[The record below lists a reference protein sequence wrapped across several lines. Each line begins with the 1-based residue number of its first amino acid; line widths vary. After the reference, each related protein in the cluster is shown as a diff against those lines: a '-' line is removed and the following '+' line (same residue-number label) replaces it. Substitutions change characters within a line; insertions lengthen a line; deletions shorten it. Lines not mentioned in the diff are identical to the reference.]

1 MRSELTWMVGGQQG
15 EGIES
20 TGHVLSAGLNRLG
33 YHIYGYRTFS
43 SRIKGGHTNFRIR
56 IATHRIL
63 ANSDHVDVLIAFDRD
78 SIRRNAA
85 QLAPGAVVVFDDD
98 DEQPEIP
105 EAGADA
111 VVLGVPMTQIARDLG
126 GVIMKNMVGAG
137 ASAAL
142 LGLPGETFD
151 EMIAERFA
159 SKGEKV
165 VEANRQA
172 FRAGYERVAAQ
183 GDRFADARLAA
194 GDGKRRY
201 TMTGDD
207 AAGFG
212 ALVGGCRL
220 IAAYPITPATDVMH
234 WLVPRLPKY
243 GGVVVQAE
251 DEIAAIT
258 MAIGAGYA
266 GVRAMTSTSGPG
278 FSLMMEAL
286 GYAGMI
292 EAPVVIIDVQRA
304 GPSTGM
310 PTKHEQ
316 SDLFG
321 MLYGSH
327 GDLPRIVLA
336 PATVEECF
344 YGAAE
349 AFNLAER
356 YQTPVILA
364 LDLAVGLANQT
375 VEGIDFDRVK
385 IDRGLVAS
393 PAELAPDN
401 ADFKRYRFTESGIS
415 PRSLPGMA
423 GGLHLATGVEHDE
436 TGHITE
442 DRRNRVQMTDK
453 RLRKFRSVEL
463 NGTIQPVTFDG
474 PEAADV
480 LLLGWGST
488 YGPLAE
494 ARERLEQQGAAVAH
508 GHIRLLEPLPVD
520 ALAARIA
527 QARRVVVV
535 ENNARGQLA
544 SLLRQE
550 IGAADKDRLQTLLK
564 YDGTPFLPSEIVRE
578 CEAML

>member
-98 DEQPEIP
+98 DERPEIP

>member
-20 TGHVLSAGLNRLG
+20 TGYVLSAGLNRLG

-56 IATHRIL
+56 IATRRVL

-78 SIRRNAA
+78 SVRRNAA
-85 QLAPGAVVVFDDD
+85 QLTPGAVVVID
-98 DEQPEIP
+98 DEEAHPQLP
-105 EAGADA
+105 EAGDG
-111 VVLGVPMTQIARDLG
+111 VRVLGVPLTGIARDVG

-142 LGLPGETFD
+142 LGLPVDAFD
-151 EMIAERFA
+151 DLIAERFG

-165 VEANRQA
+165 VEANRRA
-172 FRAGYERVAAQ
+172 FRAGYERLAGQAACS
-183 GDRFADARLAA
+183 DLRLEA
-194 GDGKRRY
+194 GDGRRRY

-220 IAAYPITPATDVMH
+220 IAAYPITPASDIMH
-234 WLVPRLPKY
+234 WLVPKLPQF
-243 GGVVVQAE
+243 GGVVVQTE

-258 MAIGAGYA
+258 LAVGAGYA
-266 GVRAMTSTSGPG
+266 GVRAMTATSGPG

-292 EAPVVIIDVQRA
+292 EAPVVIVDVQRA

-316 SDLFG
+316 SDLFE

-336 PATVEECF
+336 PATAEECF

-364 LDLAVGLANQT
+364 MDLAVGLAIQT
-375 VEGIDFDRVK
+375 VDDLDFSRVK
-385 IDRGLVAS
+385 IDRGLVAA
-393 PAELAPDN
+393 PEELGPED
-401 ADFKRYRFTESGIS
+401 ADFKRYRFTDSGIS
-415 PRSLPGMA
+415 PRSLPGMP
-423 GGLHLATGVEHDE
+423 GGLHLATGLEHDE

-442 DRRNRVQMTDK
+442 DRRNRVRMTDK
-453 RLRKFRSVEL
+453 RLRKFQSVEL
-463 NGTIQPVTFDG
+463 NDAIPPVTFDG
-474 PEAADV
+474 PEAPDL

-494 ARERLEQQGAAVAH
+494 ARERLERQGASVAH
-508 GHIRLLEPLPVD
+508 GHIRLLEPLPAGV
-520 ALAARIA
+520 LASRIA

-544 SLLRQE
+544 RLLRQE
-550 IGAADKDRLQTLLK
+550 IGTADKDRLHSVLK

>member
-20 TGHVLSAGLNRLG
+20 TGHILSAGLNRLG

-56 IATHRIL
+56 IATRRVL
-63 ANSDHVDVLIAFDRD
+63 ANSDQVDVLIAFDRD
-78 SIRRNAA
+78 SIRRNAE
-85 QLAPGAVVVFDDD
+85 QLADGAVIVYDHG
-98 DEQPEIP
+98 EPEPELP
-105 EAGADA
+105 EAGPGTL
-111 VVLGVPMTQIARDLG
+111 VVGVPMSRIARELG
-126 GVIMKNMVGAG
+126 GVIMKNMVGTG

-142 LGLPGETFD
+142 LGLPAESF
-151 EMIAERFA
+151 ESMIAERFGG
-159 SKGEKV
+159 KGEKV
-165 VEANRQA
+165 VEANLQA
-172 FRAGYERVAAQ
+172 FRAGYRGIADQGER
-183 GDRFADARLAA
+183 FSTLRLTP
-194 GDGKRRY
+194 GDGQRRY
-201 TMTGDD
+201 MMTGDD
-207 AAGFG
+207 AAAFG
-212 ALVGGCRL
+212 ALVGGCRF
-220 IAAYPITPATDVMH
+220 ISAYPITPATDIMH
-234 WLVPRLPKY
+234 WLVPRLPRY

-258 MAIGAGYA
+258 LAIGAGYA

-286 GYAGMI
+286 GFAGMI
-292 EAPVVIIDVQRA
+292 EAPVVIVDVQRA

-316 SDLFG
+316 SDLFE

-327 GDLPRIVLA
+327 GDLPRVVLA
-336 PATVEECF
+336 PATAEECF

-356 YQTPVILA
+356 YQTPVVLA
-364 LDLAVGLANQT
+364 MDLAVGLANQT
-375 VEGIDFDRVK
+375 VEHIAFDRVH

-393 PAELAPDN
+393 SDQLAPDD

-415 PRSLPGMA
+415 PRSLPGMT

-463 NGTIQPVTFDG
+463 NGTIPPITFDG

-494 ARERLEQQGAAVAH
+494 ARERLEQQGAGVAH
-508 GHIRLLEPLPVD
+508 GHIRLLEPLPVS
-520 ALAARIA
+520 ALAARIS

-535 ENNARGQLA
+535 ENSARGQLA
-544 SLLRQE
+544 RLLRQE
-550 IGAADKDRLQTLLK
+550 IGTADKDRLHSMLK
-564 YDGTPFLPSEIVRE
+564 YDGSPFLPSEIVRE